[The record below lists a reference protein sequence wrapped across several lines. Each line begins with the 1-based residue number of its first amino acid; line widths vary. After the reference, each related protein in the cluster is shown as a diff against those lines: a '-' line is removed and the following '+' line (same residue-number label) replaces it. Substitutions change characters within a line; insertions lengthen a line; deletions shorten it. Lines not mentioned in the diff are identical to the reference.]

1 MDDPPWLLLTTVGR
15 AEDARRLAQEL
26 VERRLAACV
35 HIDAI
40 DSVYRWQ
47 GAVHADAEYR
57 LLVKTAADRVPQLMA
72 ALRALHPYEQPA
84 LHAWP
89 AGAADGGYAA
99 WVQDCTRDP
108 VGDAGAG

>member
-1 MDDPPWLLLTTVGR
+1 MDLPWLLVTTVGS
-15 AEDARRLAQEL
+15 ADDAHRLARAL

-47 GAVHADAEYR
+47 GAVQADAEFR
-57 LLVKTAADRVPQLMA
+57 LLVKTAADRVPALMD
-72 ALRALHPYEQPA
+72 ALRALHPYTQPA

-89 AGAADGGYAA
+89 AGAADGGYAD
-99 WVQDCTRDP
+99 WVLASTREPGDDP
-108 VGDAGAG
+108 GPG